1 MKPLSRQLIAV
12 ALALVSLSTIVFI
25 PQVNATRPTSAVVEA
40 LNGSVRRRS
49 REDGQSTAVRT
60 SDELP
65 TSTIL
70 QVPGTQRGGTE
81 HWIHLRFRSGSRNL
95 TLVQAGT
102 DPADSEY
109 RFPCQYQQGTGL
121 WGLRQVGSNACER
134 ITVNVS
140 GWRSSQEIPAVAQN
154 PVSQMGRSLKT
165 ATPTSIAQQTPD
177 QLTVAPANTL
187 TLIYIY
193 QTAEGVVINVL
204 TGSATIRSAAGST
217 IVRSGVQYIDSG
229 DGRRGRTDPIPQE
242 VYSARAV
249 EIFLDPGNW
258 ATDTGREVVAFQDAV
273 ARQRNESIPQPTDP
287 DPIFIPPPP
296 TPNPSRPPVRGPI
309 PDLPSEDPPNSTPSG
324 ETSDGDDSA
333 TPVPAPNPI
342 FDDFVTPDP
351 EPIVR

>member
-1 MKPLSRQLIAV
+1 MKPIPRQLMAV
-12 ALALVSLSTIVFI
+12 GLALVSLSALVFI
-25 PQVNATRPTSAVVEA
+25 PQVSATRPTSALVEA
-40 LNGSVRRRS
+40 LNGSVRMRS

-65 TSTIL
+65 INTIL
-70 QVPGTQRGGTE
+70 QVPGTRRGSTE
-81 HWIHLRFRSGSRNL
+81 HWIHLRFRSGSRSL

-102 DPADSEY
+102 DSADTEY

-134 ITVNVS
+134 ITVNGR
-140 GWRSSQEIPAVAQN
+140 GWRSQHDSPAVAQN
-154 PVSQMGRSLKT
+154 PISQIWRYLKT
-165 ATPTSIAQQTPD
+165 GTPTSIAQQTPD
-177 QLTVAPANTL
+177 QLTVTPANTL

-217 IVRSGVQYIDSG
+217 IVRDGIQYIDSG
-229 DGRRGRTDPIPQE
+229 NGRRGRTDPIPQE

-249 EIFLDPGNW
+249 EIFLDPNNW
-258 ATDTGREVVAFQDAV
+258 ATDTGREIVEFQDAV
-273 ARQRNESIPQPTDP
+273 ARQRNESSPQPNDP
-287 DPIFIPPPP
+287 SPIFIPPSP
-296 TPNPSRPPVRGPI
+296 TPNPSRPPVRDPI
-309 PDLPSEDPPNSTPSG
+309 PELPSDDPPDSVPSQ
-324 ETSDGDDSA
+324 EPTDSDDSA

-342 FDDFVTPDP
+342 FDDFITPQR